1 MEILNA
7 CPLLLNKIYGNFAA
21 SVHQILFLASW
32 EFWQIPGVNSQLE
45 PILAVTDMN
54 QEEKG
59 YKKVVMTCLKFSLR
73 EATAITSVCQQVAT
87 RSRPAAL

>member
-1 MEILNA
+1 
-7 CPLLLNKIYGNFAA
+7 LLQEYTKYFFWLLG
-21 SVHQILFLASW
+21 S
-32 EFWQIPGVNSQLE
+32 FWQIPGVNSQLE